1 MSDSASIQVA
11 VRVRPLNEREL
22 KHNTLP
28 VLSASSEKNE
38 VTLIKTTG
46 GTTAR
51 QQRTVY
57 NFDAVFSDY
66 STQRDVFEKVR
77 PLVDDVL
84 CGYEGTVSAGYVQ
97 EHAACVRRDPY
108 TLLSAAG
115 PTCSRHKLTRPTLP
129 APPRTGLRVRP
140 DRHGKDAHD
149 GGQPGD

>member
-84 CGYEGTVSAGYVQ
+84 CGYEGTVSAGCVQ
-97 EHAACVRRDPY
+97 EHAACVRWGSLHPFERG
-108 TLLSAAG
+108 G
-115 PTCSRHKLTRPTLP
+115 PRMVEAQADTPHAP
-129 APPRTGLRVRP
+129 APPRTGLRLRP